1 MHRGNKSQGRSGK
14 NCSRPPG
21 LKGRDIGMYYRNLSR
36 QRKNSDTKYELKI
49 NLSCDVSVP
58 PGVIERIN
66 EYMDQFKVAREAG
79 NKHLDEDFQQ
89 KFHHMLSMNFDGFIE
104 ETKKQNQ
111 DLNLQNRSL
120 DAHLLDKQNE
130 LFQNVDFRARYE
142 DRMKLPTM
150 GHAAEI
156 IDAVDKN
163 QVLLIVGSTGCGKTT
178 QVPQLLLDDC
188 IAKGIGSTCRIV
200 CTQPRRISAITVAER
215 VSYERVEPI
224 GHSVGYQIR
233 LESRKPRERAS
244 ITYCTTGVLLQQLQS
259 DPLLRSVSVLLLDEI
274 HERSIETDLLMA
286 LLKIILPHRPTLKV
300 ILMSATV
307 REEDFCNYF
316 NRCPMFRI
324 EGVMHPVEV
333 FYLEDVLAMTGYQFD
348 CRSNKR
354 SRPWL
359 DQSDHRIMI
368 EPYIRQ
374 VRDRYDT
381 KVLEQLRVPH
391 SEGCEDIEFI
401 ASLIYYIC
409 NNKSDGAILVFVPGF
424 SKISQ
429 LHNTLKNPR
438 SPLGQ
443 RWRNHLLIFP
453 LHSMLPSVEQQSVF
467 RPAPKGKRK
476 VIISTIIA
484 ETSVTIDDVVYV
496 INTGRTKVT
505 DYDIETN
512 IQSLEECWVTHANT
526 QQRKGRAGRVQPGV
540 CYNLFSRARE
550 ALMSEVPTPEILR
563 CKLEA
568 IILSLKVLHIDD
580 PYALFQTM
588 IDPPVQRTVSTAINL
603 LKRIEAL
610 DIDGKLTP
618 LGMHLAKLPI
628 DPQVGKMILISAL
641 FRCVDPITSVAAALS
656 YKNPFYTPLG
666 QEQRVDQAKRRMA
679 QGMHSDHLM
688 IHNTICN
695 YRESVE
701 NHRDRDFCYNNF
713 LSHMTLQ
720 QLERMKSQFS
730 ELLSNYKFLNS
741 TNCLDHSSNINSGKI
756 PLLRAIIGGG
766 LYPNMAHLRKARQI
780 KNRVRAIHNMTTDDG
795 RRVNFHPSSVNSGET
810 GFDSNYFV
818 YYQRQKSTDLYL
830 LDATM
835 VFPMAL
841 IIFGDGVETGVVDNR
856 HYLSVAQTY
865 YFKCS
870 PETVSVVLNLRSSLQ
885 LLLLEK
891 ALHPAPIEQNS
902 DADKL
907 IKSIELLL
915 SIDDKMG
922 DDYEIMSDEIDNI

>member
-1 MHRGNKSQGRSGK
+1 MSFRNINIIYRDCHFVYKKIKMHRGNKSQGRSGK

-603 LKRIEAL
+603 LKR
-610 DIDGKLTP
+610 
-618 LGMHLAKLPI
+618 
-628 DPQVGKMILISAL
+628 SA
-641 FRCVDPITSVAAALS
+641 
-656 YKNPFYTPLG
+656 
-666 QEQRVDQAKRRMA
+666 
-679 QGMHSDHLM
+679 
-688 IHNTICN
+688 
-695 YRESVE
+695 
-701 NHRDRDFCYNNF
+701 
-713 LSHMTLQ
+713 
-720 QLERMKSQFS
+720 
-730 ELLSNYKFLNS
+730 
-741 TNCLDHSSNINSGKI
+741 
-756 PLLRAIIGGG
+756 
-766 LYPNMAHLRKARQI
+766 
-780 KNRVRAIHNMTTDDG
+780 
-795 RRVNFHPSSVNSGET
+795 
-810 GFDSNYFV
+810 
-818 YYQRQKSTDLYL
+818 
-830 LDATM
+830 
-835 VFPMAL
+835 
-841 IIFGDGVETGVVDNR
+841 
-856 HYLSVAQTY
+856 
-865 YFKCS
+865 
-870 PETVSVVLNLRSSLQ
+870 
-885 LLLLEK
+885 
-891 ALHPAPIEQNS
+891 
-902 DADKL
+902 
-907 IKSIELLL
+907 
-915 SIDDKMG
+915 
-922 DDYEIMSDEIDNI
+922 